1 MIPDRSRFRVI
12 PFVLLALGV
21 LAFSVQVPA
30 TAQTTDEDSLSDSLG
45 KIFRDVLG
53 GAAGDADKSTG
64 GVEIPQA
71 AAPEVAP
78 QDDVVQ
84 GRVPPRSRADMMQS
98 FSPLVKATA
107 PAVVNVYADR
117 LVQRSMSPFGG
128 DPFFERFFGQHMP
141 NRTEKQSALGSGVII
156 QGNGIVVTNN
166 HVIEGA
172 DDVRVALADGR
183 EFESR
188 ILLKDERFDLAILQI
203 EGDGPFPVIEFG
215 DTDTTE
221 VGDIVL
227 AIGNPFGVGQTV
239 TSGIVSALARN
250 RVGVSDF
257 GFFIQTDAAINPGNS
272 GGALIDMNGR
282 LIGINTAIFS
292 RSGGSNGIGF
302 AIPANLVR
310 AVAETAESGGEVFE
324 QPYIGATFET
334 VTADIAEALGL
345 DRATGALVS
354 DVVDNG
360 PAAEAGLRAGD
371 IILGF
376 GGQSVEHP
384 DALGYRLATTGV
396 GSVVDLDVLSRS
408 GRKTMQITLAA
419 PPADDPRDR
428 RTLKGQNPFSGA
440 EVSNITPRIVDKLR
454 LPSSL
459 RGVIIIDVPRRSL
472 AGRYGFRPGDLI
484 AEVNGVE
491 IANVDVLDQTL
502 ARGASF
508 WRFEIIR
515 GGQRIR
521 QVIR

>member
-1 MIPDRSRFRVI
+1 MIPNRARLRVV
-12 PFVLLALGV
+12 PLVLLAICV
-21 LAFSVQVPA
+21 LTLPILVPA
-30 TAQTTDEDSLSDSLG
+30 MAQTKAEDSLTDSIG
-45 KIFRDVLG
+45 KIFRDVI
-53 GAAGDADKSTG
+53 GDPDDK
-64 GVEIPQA
+64 
-71 AAPEVAP
+71 AAPKSAPATVAEP
-78 QDDVVQ
+78 
-84 GRVPPRSRADMMQS
+84 RREPPRSRAGMMQS

-117 LVQRSMSPFGG
+117 LVQRSMSPFAG
-128 DPFFERFFGQHMP
+128 DPFFEQFFGQRMP
-141 NRTEKQSALGSGVII
+141 NRTEKQSSLGSGVII

-172 DDVRVALADGR
+172 DDIRVALADGR
-183 EFESR
+183 EFQSR

-203 EGDGPFPVIEFG
+203 EGNGPFPVVEFG

-250 RVGVSDF
+250 SVGVSDF
-257 GFFIQTDAAINPGNS
+257 GSFIQTDAAINPGNS
-272 GGALIDMNGR
+272 GGALIDMSGR
-282 LIGINTAIFS
+282 LIGINSAIFS

-324 QPYIGATFET
+324 PPYIGASFDP

-345 DRATGALVS
+345 DRATGALVA
-354 DVVDNG
+354 DVTEDS
-360 PAAEAGLRAGD
+360 PADKAGLRIGD
-371 IILGF
+371 IVLGF
-376 GGQSVEHP
+376 NGRTVEHP

-396 GSVVDLDVLSRS
+396 GATAELDVLSRK
-408 GRKTMQITLAA
+408 GRKTLEITLQA

-428 RTLKGQNPFSGA
+428 RTLMGQNPFSGA
-440 EVSNITPRIVDKLR
+440 LVSNITPRIVSKMR
-454 LPSSL
+454 LSSSV
-459 RGVIIIDVPRRSL
+459 RGVVVTDVPGRSI

-484 AEVNGVE
+484 AVINGVE
-491 IANVDVLDQTL
+491 IANVDILEQVLTE
-502 ARGASF
+502 GASF
-508 WRFEIIR
+508 WRFEIVR

-521 QVIR
+521 QIIR